1 MIIPKLKKIK
11 TTKNYHGIPLE
22 DNYSWV
28 DQPNILEVLKDPKK
42 LNKEVEEYIEANN
55 KITEDYFKDIKGLQK
70 NLFNEIKVPIVIH
83 TGDISNANTLEQFS
97 KLNSKLIG
105 VYGNNDRNELGLEE
119 VAQKNKFQFQD
130 PPRKLSLL
138 DKEIV
143 IFHEPDKIDQFLSEN
158 KLIDVVLYGHTHRY
172 ENNTKNGVLF
182 FNPGESAGMQKGSN
196 AIGILD
202 LKNMEAKRIFF

>member
-1 MIIPKLKKIK
+1 MKIGVVSDTHNNLKNIEIII
-11 TTKNYHGIPLE
+11 
-22 DNYSWV
+22 
-28 DQPNILEVLKDPKK
+28 
-42 LNKEVEEYIEANN
+42 
-55 KITEDYFKDIKGLQK
+55 

-143 IFHEPDKIDQFLSEN
+143 IFHEPDMIDQFLSEN

>member
-1 MIIPKLKKIK
+1 MKIGVVSDTHNNLKNIEIII
-11 TTKNYHGIPLE
+11 
-22 DNYSWV
+22 
-28 DQPNILEVLKDPKK
+28 
-42 LNKEVEEYIEANN
+42 
-55 KITEDYFKDIKGLQK
+55 

-143 IFHEPDKIDQFLSEN
+143 IFHEPDMIDQFLSEN

-182 FNPGESAGMQKGSN
+182 FNPGESAGMQIGSN